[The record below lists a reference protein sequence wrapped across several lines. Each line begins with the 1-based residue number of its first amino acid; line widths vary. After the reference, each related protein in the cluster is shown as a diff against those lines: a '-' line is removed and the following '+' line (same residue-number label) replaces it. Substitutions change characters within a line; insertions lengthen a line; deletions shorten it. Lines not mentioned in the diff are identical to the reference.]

1 MSLCQILKFWIDG
14 FRKMNVDRL
23 FSIKAMPDVHI
34 TNDAWEC
41 LFYHIITEKM
51 NAINVFKY
59 FVSWVC

>member
-1 MSLCQILKFWIDG
+1 
-14 FRKMNVDRL
+14 MNVGRF
-23 FSIKAMPDVHI
+23 FSIKAMPDAHI

-59 FVSWVC
+59 FVSWVPPLRSVLQRLIKKLE